1 MTDIVDFPSDVLPD
15 SRSRVPLPRRDDL
28 DASARSVYDAHVHI
42 DPASGKSLA
51 GLYGPGGLRL
61 HSKKLSGLAA
71 PAAHYLRHG
80 ADYTEQEREVAILVT
95 AREHDAQFEWCAHE
109 REARRVGVPEE
120 TIDIIRYRRPTDGL
134 KETHAVIIEMGRQL
148 FQSHA
153 LDASTF
159 VRVREVF
166 ELGTMVD
173 IIALMGAYSS
183 TAILLAA
190 FDVQLPEGEK
200 PGLPVEDKN

>member
-15 SRSRVPLPRRDDL
+15 SRSRVPLPRRDEL

-95 AREHDAQFEWCAHE
+95 AREHDAHLNGGHTTG
-109 REARRVGVPEE
+109 RRG
-120 TIDIIRYRRPTDGL
+120 
-134 KETHAVIIEMGRQL
+134 
-148 FQSHA
+148 
-153 LDASTF
+153 
-159 VRVREVF
+159 
-166 ELGTMVD
+166 ELGSQKKRSISYVIVAQPMV
-173 IIALMGAYSS
+173 
-183 TAILLAA
+183 
-190 FDVQLPEGEK
+190 
-200 PGLPVEDKN
+200 

>member
-71 PAAHYLRHG
+71 PACLL
-80 ADYTEQEREVAILVT
+80 YTSPSPR
-95 AREHDAQFEWCAHE
+95 D
-109 REARRVGVPEE
+109 
-120 TIDIIRYRRPTDGL
+120 
-134 KETHAVIIEMGRQL
+134 
-148 FQSHA
+148 S
-153 LDASTF
+153 
-159 VRVREVF
+159 
-166 ELGTMVD
+166 
-173 IIALMGAYSS
+173 
-183 TAILLAA
+183 
-190 FDVQLPEGEK
+190 
-200 PGLPVEDKN
+200 